1 MYTHDDNKKGD
12 MVPVDAPEAK
22 GMSPDKHEGHKMDDG
37 HKMVQHQLTNLKQ
50 NAEALLEHMSK
61 CECPH
66 IEEEWVKKKITLAT
80 DYLDSARD
88 YVFSGH
94 EKGHDSDH
102 AEEHDDG
109 GGFMVVI
116 EKRLSQR

>member
-1 MYTHDDNKKGD
+1 MYTDDNKKGG
-12 MVPVDAPEAK
+12 MVPVDAPENK
-22 GMSPDKHEGHKMDDG
+22 GGKVDDG
-37 HKMVQHQLTNLKQ
+37 HKMVQHQLTNLQQ

-94 EKGHDSDH
+94 EKGHDNDH
-102 AEEHDDG
+102 AEEPDKEPDDG
-109 GGFMVVI
+109 SGFMVMI
-116 EKRLSQR
+116 EKRLSSR

>member
-1 MYTHDDNKKGD
+1 
-12 MVPVDAPEAK
+12 MVPVDAPENK
-22 GMSPDKHEGHKMDDG
+22 GAAPEGGKVDDG
-37 HKMVQHQLTNLKQ
+37 HEMVQHQLTNLQQ

-88 YVFSGH
+88 YVFSSH
-94 EKGHDSDH
+94 EKGHDNDH
-102 AEEHDDG
+102 AEEPDKEPDDG
-109 GGFMVVI
+109 SGFMVMI
-116 EKRLSQR
+116 EKRLSSR